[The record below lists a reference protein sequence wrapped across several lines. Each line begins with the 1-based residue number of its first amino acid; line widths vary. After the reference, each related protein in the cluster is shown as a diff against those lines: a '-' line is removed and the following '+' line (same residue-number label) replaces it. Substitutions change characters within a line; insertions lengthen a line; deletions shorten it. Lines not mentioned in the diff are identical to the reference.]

1 MKLDVCDEGHVTVI
15 ALEGDFVIGE
25 PESLFRQAVTEILE
39 SGKVRILVDCGRL
52 RTVDSTGLG
61 SLVRALTLTQRHLG
75 GRMKLL
81 DVGPRLMKLLELT
94 ALAAVFEIHA
104 DRAEAL
110 ASF

>member
-1 MKLDVCDEGHVTVI
+1 MKLDVRDEGRVTVI

-25 PESLFRQAVTEILE
+25 PESLFRQAVTDLLE
-39 SGKVRILVDCGRL
+39 AGKARILVDCGRL

-61 SLVRALTLTQRHLG
+61 SLVRTLTLTQRKG
-75 GRMKLL
+75 GQTKLL
-81 DVGPRLMKLLELT
+81 GVGPRLMKLLELT
-94 ALAAVFEIHA
+94 ALAAVFEIHT

>member
-1 MKLDVCDEGHVTVI
+1 MKIDVREEDRVTVV

-25 PESLFRQAVTEILE
+25 PETLYRETLTGLLGA
-39 SGKVRILVDCGRL
+39 GKVRILVDCGRL

-61 SLVRALTLTQRHLG
+61 SLVRTLTLTQRQG
-75 GRMKLL
+75 GQTKLL

-94 ALAAVFEIHA
+94 ALAAVFEIHS
-104 DRAEAL
+104 DRAAAL

>member
-1 MKLDVCDEGHVTVI
+1 MI

-25 PESLFRQAVTEILE
+25 PESLFRQAVTDLLE
-39 SGKVRILVDCGRL
+39 AGKARILVDCGRL

-61 SLVRALTLTQRHLG
+61 SLVRTLTLTQRKG
-75 GRMKLL
+75 GQTKLL
-81 DVGPRLMKLLELT
+81 GVGPRLMKLLELT
-94 ALAAVFEIHA
+94 ALAAVFEIHT